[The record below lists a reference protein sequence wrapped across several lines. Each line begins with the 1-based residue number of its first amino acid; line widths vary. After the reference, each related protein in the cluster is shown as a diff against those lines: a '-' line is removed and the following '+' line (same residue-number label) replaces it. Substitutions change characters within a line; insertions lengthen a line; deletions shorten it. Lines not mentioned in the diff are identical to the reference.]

1 MANYK
6 WRQIRTDKAPSTSGW
21 KTSYMQSNGILCW
34 YIMRDSWGLSLNQSC
49 GVLGNMQA
57 EGYLNPAQW
66 QIGSN
71 YDASAGY
78 GMFQFTPSTK
88 YTNTVTSAVLGNAKK
103 NGKAQL
109 QWVLDNPGQW
119 SSGHSMDG
127 LKALTSIH
135 DAADYWC
142 LYWERPASPNLDT
155 RRAYA
160 DTWYTVITGHTPPTP
175 GGDIPIG
182 GILKTLR
189 DRFAFY

>member
-1 MANYK
+1 MASYK
-6 WRQIRTDKAPSTSGW
+6 WRQIRTDKVPSTSGW

-127 LKALTSIH
+127 LKALSNIGKDVVQQIKENRPYTGIK
-135 DAADYWC
+135 DFMNKCPLTKTAMINLIKGGAFDE
-142 LYWERPASPNLDT
+142 LERP
-155 RRAYA
+155 
-160 DTWYTVITGHTPPTP
+160 
-175 GGDIPIG
+175 
-182 GILKTLR
+182 
-189 DRFAFY
+189 DRKSVV